1 MEYVPAAYQEQV
13 REFLA
18 NHRQV
23 RAVLEEICEINLEL
37 FRRRESLE

>member
-13 REFLA
+13 REFLE
-18 NHRQV
+18 NHRQA

-37 FRRRESLE
+37 LRRRESLE